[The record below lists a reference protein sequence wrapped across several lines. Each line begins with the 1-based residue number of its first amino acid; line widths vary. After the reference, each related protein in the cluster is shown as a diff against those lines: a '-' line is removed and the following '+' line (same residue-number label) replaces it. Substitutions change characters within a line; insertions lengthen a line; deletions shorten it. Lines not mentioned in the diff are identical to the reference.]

1 MAIHKLHLEEF
12 DEIDYQ
18 LIAIHSSLEDYRLA
32 YYINQNLPIN
42 LKKENCNIQIS
53 NKEGETQFTRFV
65 FEDSKD
71 IVWNLVQNKN
81 DVFVPS
87 QNSNQGL
94 FAETNN
100 KFSTK
105 IYLIPEFKNVDYFL
119 KIENGEVNIDVSK
132 ITNCIK
138 KIDRVSTVY
147 AVEVE
152 KIKSKT
158 KTVPIILG
166 LQFTFPL
173 LHLLNLMSASVL
185 LIFSDTWILFV
196 VAIVVAWKALI
207 IEKVRRNNHS
217 FLWTQTLNI
226 LTCSLIL
233 ILVLIFKQ

>member
-32 YYINQNLPIN
+32 YYLNQNLPIN

-71 IVWNLVQNKN
+71 IAWNLVQNKN

-105 IYLIPEFKNVDYFL
+105 IYLIPEFKKVDYFL

-138 KIDRVSTVY
+138 KIERVSTVY

-152 KIKSKT
+152 KIKSK
-158 KTVPIILG
+158 
-166 LQFTFPL
+166 
-173 LHLLNLMSASVL
+173 NN
-185 LIFSDTWILFV
+185 LIF
-196 VAIVVAWKALI
+196 
-207 IEKVRRNNHS
+207 
-217 FLWTQTLNI
+217 
-226 LTCSLIL
+226 
-233 ILVLIFKQ
+233 

>member
-53 NKEGETQFTRFV
+53 NKEGETQMARAF

-71 IVWNLVQNKN
+71 IAWNLVQNQN
-81 DVFVPS
+81 DLFVPS

-94 FAETNN
+94 FAESNN

-105 IYLIPEFKNVDYFL
+105 IYLIPEFKKVDYFL

-138 KIDRVSTVY
+138 KIERVSTVY

-152 KIKSKT
+152 KIKSK
-158 KTVPIILG
+158 
-166 LQFTFPL
+166 
-173 LHLLNLMSASVL
+173 NN
-185 LIFSDTWILFV
+185 LIF
-196 VAIVVAWKALI
+196 
-207 IEKVRRNNHS
+207 
-217 FLWTQTLNI
+217 
-226 LTCSLIL
+226 
-233 ILVLIFKQ
+233 

>member
-18 LIAIHSSLEDYRLA
+18 LIAIHSSLEDFRLA

-71 IVWNLVQNKN
+71 IAWNLVQNKN

-105 IYLIPEFKNVDYFL
+105 IYLIPEFKKVDYFL

-138 KIDRVSTVY
+138 KIERVSTVY

-152 KIKSKT
+152 KIKSK
-158 KTVPIILG
+158 
-166 LQFTFPL
+166 
-173 LHLLNLMSASVL
+173 NN
-185 LIFSDTWILFV
+185 LIF
-196 VAIVVAWKALI
+196 
-207 IEKVRRNNHS
+207 
-217 FLWTQTLNI
+217 
-226 LTCSLIL
+226 
-233 ILVLIFKQ
+233 

>member
-32 YYINQNLPIN
+32 YYINQNLQIN

-71 IVWNLVQNKN
+71 IAWNLVQNKN

-105 IYLIPEFKNVDYFL
+105 IYLIPEFKKVDYFL
-119 KIENGEVNIDVSK
+119 KIENGEVNIDLSK

-138 KIDRVSTVY
+138 KIERVSTVY

-152 KIKSKT
+152 KIKSK
-158 KTVPIILG
+158 
-166 LQFTFPL
+166 
-173 LHLLNLMSASVL
+173 NN
-185 LIFSDTWILFV
+185 LIF
-196 VAIVVAWKALI
+196 
-207 IEKVRRNNHS
+207 
-217 FLWTQTLNI
+217 
-226 LTCSLIL
+226 
-233 ILVLIFKQ
+233 

>member
-105 IYLIPEFKNVDYFL
+105 IYLIPEFKKVDFFL

-138 KIDRVSTVY
+138 KIERVSTVY

-152 KIKSKT
+152 KIKSK
-158 KTVPIILG
+158 
-166 LQFTFPL
+166 
-173 LHLLNLMSASVL
+173 NN
-185 LIFSDTWILFV
+185 LIF
-196 VAIVVAWKALI
+196 
-207 IEKVRRNNHS
+207 
-217 FLWTQTLNI
+217 
-226 LTCSLIL
+226 
-233 ILVLIFKQ
+233 

>member
-42 LKKENCNIQIS
+42 LKNENCNIQIS

-138 KIDRVSTVY
+138 KIDRVSTVC

-152 KIKSKT
+152 KIKSK
-158 KTVPIILG
+158 
-166 LQFTFPL
+166 
-173 LHLLNLMSASVL
+173 NN
-185 LIFSDTWILFV
+185 LIF
-196 VAIVVAWKALI
+196 
-207 IEKVRRNNHS
+207 
-217 FLWTQTLNI
+217 
-226 LTCSLIL
+226 
-233 ILVLIFKQ
+233 

>member
-18 LIAIHSSLEDYRLA
+18 LIAIHSNIEDYRLA

-81 DVFVPS
+81 DVFVPF

-152 KIKSKT
+152 KIKSK
-158 KTVPIILG
+158 
-166 LQFTFPL
+166 
-173 LHLLNLMSASVL
+173 NN
-185 LIFSDTWILFV
+185 LIF
-196 VAIVVAWKALI
+196 
-207 IEKVRRNNHS
+207 
-217 FLWTQTLNI
+217 
-226 LTCSLIL
+226 
-233 ILVLIFKQ
+233 

>member
-1 MAIHKLHLEEF
+1 MLFHQF
-12 DEIDYQ
+12 
-18 LIAIHSSLEDYRLA
+18 
-32 YYINQNLPIN
+32 
-42 LKKENCNIQIS
+42 KK
-53 NKEGETQFTRFV
+53 QFTRFV

-105 IYLIPEFKNVDYFL
+105 IYLIPEFKKVDYFL

-138 KIDRVSTVY
+138 KIERVSTVY

-152 KIKSKT
+152 KIKSK
-158 KTVPIILG
+158 
-166 LQFTFPL
+166 
-173 LHLLNLMSASVL
+173 NN
-185 LIFSDTWILFV
+185 LIF
-196 VAIVVAWKALI
+196 
-207 IEKVRRNNHS
+207 
-217 FLWTQTLNI
+217 
-226 LTCSLIL
+226 
-233 ILVLIFKQ
+233 

>member
-105 IYLIPEFKNVDYFL
+105 IYLIPEFKKVDYFL
-119 KIENGEVNIDVSK
+119 KIENGEVNIDMSK

-138 KIDRVSTVY
+138 KIERVSTVY

-152 KIKSKT
+152 KIKSK
-158 KTVPIILG
+158 
-166 LQFTFPL
+166 
-173 LHLLNLMSASVL
+173 NN
-185 LIFSDTWILFV
+185 LIF
-196 VAIVVAWKALI
+196 
-207 IEKVRRNNHS
+207 
-217 FLWTQTLNI
+217 
-226 LTCSLIL
+226 
-233 ILVLIFKQ
+233 